1 MSAFSTIQ
9 ITRSAARKYLLGQIM
24 SADDVDL
31 GDMLDLFLS
40 ARLYMADI
48 VPDDWET
55 NDDDRLC

>member
-9 ITRSAARKYLLGQIM
+9 ITRSAARNYLLGQIM
-24 SADDVDL
+24 KADDVDL

-40 ARLYMADI
+40 ARLYVADI

-55 NDDDRLC
+55 NNDDQLC